1 MYIVKVQM
9 EENRSSNQKR
19 MPEEQVQSPFR
30 KGEEVEGWFRPK
42 GCQEVKVEEVGAYDI
57 T

>member
-30 KGEEVEGWFRPK
+30 KGEEVEG
-42 GCQEVKVEEVGAYDI
+42 
-57 T
+57 